1 MSDENEQVRGFGHDN
16 TELVNSGDEA
26 EYDAAQA
33 SKLKDLDKGDNQG
46 FTMFATCTSQSRP
59 NGKMTVKEAAA
70 IAAKQRKV
78 AMEMA

>member
-33 SKLKDLDKGDNQG
+33 SKLKDLDKGDNQALPCLPHAHHRVDQ
-46 FTMFATCTSQSRP
+46 M
-59 NGKMTVKEAAA
+59 VK
-70 IAAKQRKV
+70 
-78 AMEMA
+78 

>member
-1 MSDENEQVRGFGHDN
+1 MMLLRHQ
-16 TELVNSGDEA
+16 
-26 EYDAAQA
+26 
-33 SKLKDLDKGDNQG
+33 KLKDLDKGDNQG